1 MIEITNDNRKDLI
14 ASCLIEA
21 ANVLKDN
28 TEVLEEAAIQTNI
41 SKLKYKIWVDPAGA
55 SRNKADTEPRVKIE
69 VNRKLIPI
77 YIPKSRGEKPY
88 ILVKNIEAQQ
98 KSKTGKIKG
107 LDDVYDFILK
117 YKLWWLLSFGSWADS
132 KSYVFFINASNVPG
146 RLDYYNYDV
155 YSFLEVRP
163 VISISKCAKV
173 KSGIGTPESPY
184 EIDENSCSK

>member
-117 YKLWWLLSFGSWADS
+117 YNDIFLMCYYLDSPIFTKGKNINNTDKIMLFLINTFIKNNRDKALKILSDT
-132 KSYVFFINASNVPG
+132 YNIPINDIIPDKYKDLRDN
-146 RLDYYNYDV
+146 
-155 YSFLEVRP
+155 F
-163 VISISKCAKV
+163 
-173 KSGIGTPESPY
+173 
-184 EIDENSCSK
+184 